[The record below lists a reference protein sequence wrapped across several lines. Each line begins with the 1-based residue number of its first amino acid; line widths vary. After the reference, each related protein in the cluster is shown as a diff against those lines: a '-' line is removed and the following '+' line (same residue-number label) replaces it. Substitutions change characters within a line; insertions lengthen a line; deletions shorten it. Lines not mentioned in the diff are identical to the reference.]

1 MQIRPH
7 APQYLDSLCQLI
19 NAADQVDRANLGT
32 SRESLSLL
40 AASTDPE
47 DIQLAFQSDQLVGYA
62 RLEWGDA
69 ESTRVGCCG
78 IVHPG
83 FRRQGV
89 GTALVQRAMQRAQ
102 QVRAGRPFTFFVP
115 VRHSVQGLEQLV
127 TSLHMQPITYFH
139 VLQYGRLPEL
149 LPAPQL
155 VPGIEIRSYGGEA
168 DIEPMLAAH
177 NSIFA
182 RPISRRELDQAVAQS
197 EFAPELWLLA
207 FLERTLVGFCTC
219 AEYGQEAEISYLGV
233 LPEYRRSGLG
243 SSLLALGVR
252 TLAARGHRNIHLAVN
267 VENERALS
275 IYHRAGFVPWRRS
288 TTYALQLNSEE
299 EDGNC

>member
-1 MQIRPH
+1 MQIRSYSPE
-7 APQYLDSLCQLI
+7 YLGNLCQLI
-19 NAADQVDRANLGT
+19 NAADQVDRANQGT
-32 SRESLSLL
+32 SLESLSLL
-40 AASTDPE
+40 VDSTDLE
-47 DIQLAFQSDQLVGYA
+47 DTFLAFQSDQLVGYA

-69 ESTRVGCCG
+69 ELRRVGCFG
-78 IVHPG
+78 AVHPG

-89 GTALVQRAMQRAQ
+89 GSALVQRAIERAQ
-102 QVRAGRPFTFFVP
+102 QIWTGRSFSFYIP

-139 VLQYGRLPEL
+139 VLQYSRLPEL
-149 LPAPQL
+149 PPVPQL
-155 VPGIEIRSYGGEA
+155 PPGVEFRSYSGEA
-168 DIEPMLAAH
+168 DIEPMLEAH

-197 EFAPELWLLA
+197 DFAPELWLMA
-207 FLERTLVGFCTC
+207 FLERHLVGFCTC
-219 AEYGQEAEISYLGV
+219 AEYGQEAEIAYLGV
-233 LPEYRRSGLG
+233 IPEQRRSGLG
-243 SSLLALGVR
+243 SALLALGVR
-252 TLAARGHRNIHLAVN
+252 ALAGRGHQNIHLAVN
-267 VENERALS
+267 VANERALA